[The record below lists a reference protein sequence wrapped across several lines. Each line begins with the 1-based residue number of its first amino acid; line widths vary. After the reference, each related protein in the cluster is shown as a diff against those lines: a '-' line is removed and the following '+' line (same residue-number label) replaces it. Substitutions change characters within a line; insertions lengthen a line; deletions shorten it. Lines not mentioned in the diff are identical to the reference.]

1 MHFNDLFTLS
11 EKQREVLD
19 IVKTRRRPII
29 GYGGSGGSGK
39 SDLLRK
45 GALFTCLRNRAEGF
59 PGPRAVLATSTYTLL
74 TDRHI
79 HRLGDPEFRRFG
91 RVKKSLMHGLA
102 FHFHDEANG
111 VIALRNL
118 DDPDKYRGTES
129 TAGVWIDEGTELP
142 NKIEGKDTLTFLL
155 YPIRRGR
162 VDYPHMPLVIA
173 SNSDG
178 VGHAWMKG
186 AFITGSKR
194 FKLDPARF
202 HFVRALPEDNPFRD
216 ENWMDTLAG
225 LPDWIRKA
233 RLEGSWDMPE
243 GARFPC
249 LTAERHMFRF
259 VDRFPGGIP
268 HHWRRW
274 VSVDW
279 GIRDPYAA
287 LWHTLDPAVGGKIYT
302 YRGDYQSGVPSR
314 FQAERV
320 RERTGPNERI
330 EVVRCDPS
338 MWNKAPD
345 YHMEADQT
353 RDRAVIDDFNDGLRG
368 DARFGPVVPGPRLPR
383 PTGFNTLDTLLNL
396 GLWEIEEGCQALWG
410 ELEAA
415 VFNDTSVHGGKAE
428 DIDPKNDDHAL
439 TCAIY
444 GLHPELSAML
454 SRKEPENDAERARR
468 EFEAAR
474 RRARKPRI

>member
-1 MHFNDLFTLS
+1 M
-11 EKQREVLD
+11 
-19 IVKTRRRPII
+19 
-29 GYGGSGGSGK
+29 
-39 SDLLRK
+39 
-45 GALFTCLRNRAEGF
+45 
-59 PGPRAVLATSTYTLL
+59 
-74 TDRHI
+74 
-79 HRLGDPEFRRFG
+79 
-91 RVKKSLMHGLA
+91 
-102 FHFHDEANG
+102 
-111 VIALRNL
+111 
-118 DDPDKYRGTES
+118 
-129 TAGVWIDEGTELP
+129 WIDEGTELP

-155 YPIRRGR
+155 YPIRSGR

-243 GARFPC
+243 GRDSPASRRSGTCSVLLIGFRGF
-249 LTAERHMFRF
+249 LTT
-259 VDRFPGGIP
+259 GGVGLV
-268 HHWRRW
+268 WTGDTR
-274 VSVDW
+274 
-279 GIRDPYAA
+279 PYAA

-368 DARFGPVVPGPRLPR
+368 DARFGPVVPGPDFRDR
-383 PTGFNTLDTLLNL
+383 R
-396 GLWEIEEGCQALWG
+396 GL
-410 ELEAA
+410 
-415 VFNDTSVHGGKAE
+415 T
-428 DIDPKNDDHAL
+428 
-439 TCAIY
+439 
-444 GLHPELSAML
+444 
-454 SRKEPENDAERARR
+454 R
-468 EFEAAR
+468 
-474 RRARKPRI
+474 